1 MKAWTKKELKLKID
15 LHVHSHYSY
24 DSLIHPEEL
33 VYYAKKKGL
42 DGVAIT
48 DHDRLDSAHAI
59 AKETDFFIIP
69 GMEITSKH
77 GHIVALNV
85 QEPVPKGLTADET
98 IDRIHIAGGI
108 AVACHPVTIFKGSLG
123 KHTSPRFDA
132 IEVINST
139 AVPFRRSVKL
149 AQKLANRYGKPQVAG
164 TDAHYGPQIGYA
176 YTVVDAEPQ
185 VDAVIGAIRKGLTQP
200 FGNAI
205 PLKLRLQKEMITI
218 ARKVFPMPR

>member
-1 MKAWTKKELKLKID
+1 VKLKID

-24 DSLIHPEEL
+24 DSLIHPKEL

-42 DGVAIT
+42 DGLAVT

-59 AKETDFFIIP
+59 AKETADFFILP
-69 GMEITSKH
+69 GMEVTSKH

-85 QEPVPKGLTADET
+85 QEPIPKGLTTDET
-98 IDRIHIAGGI
+98 LDRIHSAGGI

-123 KHTSPRFDA
+123 KHTSARFDA
-132 IEVINST
+132 IEVINAT
-139 AVPFRRSVKL
+139 AVPFRHSLKQ

-176 YTVVDAEPQ
+176 YTVVDAELQ
-185 VDAVIGAIRKGLTQP
+185 VDAVVKAIEKGLTQP
-200 FGNAI
+200 FGIAI
-205 PLKLRLQKEMITI
+205 PWRLRLEKEVIRV
-218 ARKVFPMPR
+218 ARRLFPRAPMTK